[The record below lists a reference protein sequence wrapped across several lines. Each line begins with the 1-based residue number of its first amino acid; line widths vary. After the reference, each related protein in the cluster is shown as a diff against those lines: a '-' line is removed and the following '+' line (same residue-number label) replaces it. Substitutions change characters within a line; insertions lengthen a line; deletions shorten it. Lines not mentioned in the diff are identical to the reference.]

1 MFELT
6 RRRKIAT
13 LILVDSILLVFANIA
28 SYYFMKPF
36 VLIPMDFMQ
45 ISIVLSIVLYW
56 LFGWIFRVFSRINRY
71 TNLREMI
78 AIFLALTLS
87 SITTI
92 LLLFFS
98 KENYS
103 MRLVISTYFLS
114 MFFIIAS
121 RLVWRLYI
129 EKKFNKGALH

>member
-92 LLLFFS
+92 LLLFFQ
-98 KENYS
+98 
-103 MRLVISTYFLS
+103 
-114 MFFIIAS
+114 
-121 RLVWRLYI
+121 
-129 EKKFNKGALH
+129 